1 MAVDQKGT
9 QLDTTDD
16 VNVLSN
22 IVTFTKTED
31 TDTDGD
37 GNETTTVTYEQTTV
51 DTDGDGLEDGYEIWD
66 FKTLWNTETADST
79 EENPVYEQD
88 SDSDGFPDGYEVFT
102 LVTNPVVANETGAD
116 SDNDG
121 WSNRKEYQEG
131 TDPWLYD
138 SDFDGLRDKDDVED
152 NNPRKTDNPRV
163 NGTDKS
169 VASVAKVHKGLYD
182 REYSE
187 TENGVTVTYIVNI
200 YRGDI
205 KSIYNDY
212 GDAKINKRLKYF
224 YDADGNNTAIVEQ
237 YDDNDTQT
245 ICITY
250 TYDDSGNVEFICDQ
264 QTKYTMEY
272 NSDNKITNLQ
282 VGNKT
287 LVSYEY
293 NSMQNDSEEE
303 ISNES
308 ASENSQQSKVK
319 NQSEQITYYGTGE
332 DRQKAKTV
340 TTEYTVEAENKTAV
354 AEKVEVFYNDE
365 TTPTYV
371 TTVNSDGQILSL
383 TDNTE
388 SAQSTYSYEYSDNTT
403 KVTRSDGFTKEVI
416 QDVDEENNKSVLT
429 TKYTYKTLDDKNKT
443 LVSKVETDDSDN
455 EKIKN
460 TTTLYNNDI
469 LSEVLSNDGKS
480 NTTSLYSDTY
490 KKNIV
495 KYTSKEESLTHRTF
509 DIDKYGEDKNIDY
522 TYDKAGNITKIK
534 IDGKLTYAYEY
545 DAHGRLTWEYDYDT
559 SRAYEYGYTTTG
571 NVEARL

>member
-169 VASVAKVHKGLYD
+169 VASVAKGHKGLYD

-205 KSIYNDY
+205 KSIYND
-212 GDAKINKRLKYF
+212 
-224 YDADGNNTAIVEQ
+224 V
-237 YDDNDTQT
+237 
-245 ICITY
+245 C
-250 TYDDSGNVEFICDQ
+250 
-264 QTKYTMEY
+264 
-272 NSDNKITNLQ
+272 
-282 VGNKT
+282 
-287 LVSYEY
+287 
-293 NSMQNDSEEE
+293 
-303 ISNES
+303 
-308 ASENSQQSKVK
+308 VK
-319 NQSEQITYYGTGE
+319 
-332 DRQKAKTV
+332 
-340 TTEYTVEAENKTAV
+340 
-354 AEKVEVFYNDE
+354 
-365 TTPTYV
+365 
-371 TTVNSDGQILSL
+371 
-383 TDNTE
+383 
-388 SAQSTYSYEYSDNTT
+388 
-403 KVTRSDGFTKEVI
+403 
-416 QDVDEENNKSVLT
+416 
-429 TKYTYKTLDDKNKT
+429 
-443 LVSKVETDDSDN
+443 
-455 EKIKN
+455 
-460 TTTLYNNDI
+460 
-469 LSEVLSNDGKS
+469 
-480 NTTSLYSDTY
+480 
-490 KKNIV
+490 
-495 KYTSKEESLTHRTF
+495 
-509 DIDKYGEDKNIDY
+509 
-522 TYDKAGNITKIK
+522 
-534 IDGKLTYAYEY
+534 
-545 DAHGRLTWEYDYDT
+545 
-559 SRAYEYGYTTTG
+559 
-571 NVEARL
+571 

>member
-1 MAVDQKGT
+1 MIGKWFFLLPIFLFIFC
-9 QLDTTDD
+9 QLK
-16 VNVLSN
+16 
-22 IVTFTKTED
+22 F
-31 TDTDGD
+31 
-37 GNETTTVTYEQTTV
+37 Y
-51 DTDGDGLEDGYEIWD
+51 
-66 FKTLWNTETADST
+66 
-79 EENPVYEQD
+79 
-88 SDSDGFPDGYEVFT
+88 
-102 LVTNPVVANETGAD
+102 TN
-116 SDNDG
+116 
-121 WSNRKEYQEG
+121 
-131 TDPWLYD
+131 
-138 SDFDGLRDKDDVED
+138 
-152 NNPRKTDNPRV
+152 
-163 NGTDKS
+163 
-169 VASVAKVHKGLYD
+169 
-182 REYSE
+182 
-187 TENGVTVTYIVNI
+187 
-200 YRGDI
+200 
-205 KSIYNDY
+205 YNDY